1 MSNDPHIPPG
11 WQPATKPQGFMKV
24 FAGETLIEPAPG
36 MTLRDWFAGQALAA
50 FITAPG
56 DIGAQARTCDDR
68 AAEWAYK
75 TADAML
81 RAREGKQ

>member
-1 MSNDPHIPPG
+1 MSTEPKNPPAFPHFVPKG
-11 WQPATKPQGFMKV
+11 S
-24 FAGETLIEPAPG
+24 EDAPWAYNG

-81 RAREGKQ
+81 RAREAKP